1 MLRALLAAL
10 AIVALAVDPAFAS
23 EAAAEH
29 AHAGPDWGYFIYHAI
44 GLAVL
49 IGVLV
54 YFTREP
60 LRQFLVERSDGIR
73 RQIESAEAALES
85 ARAEA
90 AELRTRLQRISDENA
105 ELVRA
110 AAELA
115 DEERA
120 LALERAR
127 QSVER
132 IREESRRAA
141 DQEIARAR
149 RELQEEAAQLAT
161 TLAGEILRQGV
172 TPEDDRRMLGE
183 FVEQIGRRA

>member
-1 MLRALLAAL
+1 MRRALLPALLLAAF
-10 AIVALAVDPAFAS
+10 AVEPALAS
-23 EAAAEH
+23 EASGEH
-29 AHAGPDWGYFIYHAI
+29 AHAGPDWAYFVYHAL
-44 GLAVL
+44 GLSVL

-54 YFTREP
+54 YFMREP
-60 LRQFLVERSDGIR
+60 LKKFLLERSDGIR
-73 RQIESAEAALES
+73 RQIESAEAALEA

-90 AELRTRLQRISDENA
+90 AELRTRLERIADENA
-105 ELVRA
+105 ELVRS

-115 DEERA
+115 DAERA

-127 QSVER
+127 QSAER

-141 DQEIARAR
+141 DQEIVRAK

-161 TLAGEILRQGV
+161 SLAAEILRQGV
-172 TPEDDRRMLGE
+172 TPDDDRRILGE